1 MPSSFTGNKYLEL
14 PANGAY
20 VDTWNVPVNSDMSVI
35 DTAFGGNVSLNA
47 TAGSAT
53 LTTAQYQP
61 LIIFV
66 TGAMSA
72 NVVYTIPSGIG
83 GQWIIENSTTDG
95 TGGPWNV
102 VFTCAGS
109 AYPLI
114 VPRNAT
120 TNIFCDGTNV
130 QFADS
135 RTPLAAGSNQQVQY
149 NSNGILGASPNFV
162 FDGTNVGIGTSTPVS
177 IGNLSVLGALASSTT
192 RIVAGSYDYLS
203 GPTYTATL
211 LQQGGTSAAGTY
223 FGLSRAG
230 LGSLVFQ
237 NATAGLVGTDVSA
250 PLVFGQAGLERMRIT
265 TSGYLAINTTTAAYN
280 LTVNG
285 IAAFTSTLAG
295 QSTAYVNQQ
304 GAWVAWNY
312 YGDGA
317 TNFIN
322 QNGSGNGGFQWFQST
337 TSNVRTE
344 WMRIDYNGSVGI
356 GTTTPQGKLDVQGT
370 TNTAIISQTSNGW
383 ASFLRNSSSGQ
394 HVYDFY
400 KVAGTEVARI
410 DVYPDNTI
418 AFCQSAS
425 ATERMRINTSG
436 NVGIGTASITARLNV
451 ASGST
456 SGGTSSQT
464 FLAMAGTLPSSAGSD
479 ITLGTF
485 GSSVIDNASFL
496 STHIYRTANSTS
508 WYDTAMY
515 ISYDVDSSLGVGGT
529 LSFWRGC
536 IGIST
541 KTPSQTLDVNGNA
554 IIRGST
560 FIGPNTTVNLQG
572 DSNTIYSR
580 GAFVASNIGATVN
593 YAVLDASGISTDGR
607 IYAAGN
613 IILSGN
619 LGIQQTPN
627 FPLDV
632 WTGASRV
639 FLSNDSGLST
649 FTCVNSP
656 NNAYQELQFKAQAFH
671 FNIAGTQTLL
681 MDSSYNLR
689 MYGVSGSG
697 VAGNGIVQA
706 NGYNCK
712 YGTDNGTMVPHAFNL
727 LYEESSGLTYLFIDS
742 TNIGVIYTYSD
753 YRAKNNIQTQVM
765 PAIERVMRLRPV
777 TYETG
782 SFGAIKGDGRAQEGF
797 IAHEVG
803 EVIPSGVIGEK
814 DAENRLQSLN
824 INAIVSVLT
833 KAMQEQQALIEGLT
847 ARVAALEAA

>member
-1 MPSSFTGNKYLEL
+1 
-14 PANGAY
+14 
-20 VDTWNVPVNSDMSVI
+20 
-35 DTAFGGNVSLNA
+35 
-47 TAGSAT
+47 
-53 LTTAQYQP
+53 
-61 LIIFV
+61 
-66 TGAMSA
+66 
-72 NVVYTIPSGIG
+72 
-83 GQWIIENSTTDG
+83 
-95 TGGPWNV
+95 
-102 VFTCAGS
+102 
-109 AYPLI
+109 
-114 VPRNAT
+114 
-120 TNIFCDGTNV
+120 
-130 QFADS
+130 
-135 RTPLAAGSNQQVQY
+135 
-149 NSNGILGASPNFV
+149 
-162 FDGTNVGIGTSTPVS
+162 
-177 IGNLSVLGALASSTT
+177 
-192 RIVAGSYDYLS
+192 
-203 GPTYTATL
+203 
-211 LQQGGTSAAGTY
+211 
-223 FGLSRAG
+223 
-230 LGSLVFQ
+230 
-237 NATAGLVGTDVSA
+237 
-250 PLVFGQAGLERMRIT
+250 
-265 TSGYLAINTTTAAYN
+265 
-280 LTVNG
+280 
-285 IAAFTSTLAG
+285 
-295 QSTAYVNQQ
+295 
-304 GAWVAWNY
+304 
-312 YGDGA
+312 
-317 TNFIN
+317 
-322 QNGSGNGGFQWFQST
+322 
-337 TSNVRTE
+337 
-344 WMRIDYNGSVGI
+344 MRIDSSGSVGI

-370 TNTAIISQTSNGW
+370 TNTSIISQTSSGW
-383 ASFLRNSSSGQ
+383 ASFLRNSASGN

-410 DVYPDNTI
+410 DVYPDTTI

-464 FLAMAGTLPSSAGSD
+464 FLATAGTLPSSAGSD

-485 GSSVIDNASFL
+485 GSSVIDNTSYL

-515 ISYDVDSSLGVGGT
+515 ISYDVDSTLGIGGT

-554 IIRGST
+554 IIRGSLY
-560 FIGPNTTVNLQG
+560 ISGNQTVNFQA
-572 DSNTIYSR
+572 DASTIYSR

-593 YAVLDASGISTDGR
+593 YAVLDASGISTPGR

-649 FTCVNSP
+649 FTCVNSG
-656 NNAYQELQFKAQAFH
+656 NSAFQELQFKAQQFH
-671 FNIAGTQTLL
+671 FSIAGTEALL
-681 MDSSYNLR
+681 IDTGLNLR
-689 MYGVSGSG
+689 TAAVSGTGS
-697 VAGNGIVQA
+697 VATGIIKA

-712 YGTDNGTMVPHAFNL
+712 YGTDNGTLISHAFNL
-727 LYEESSGLTYLFIDS
+727 FYEEGSGLTYLFIDS
-742 TNIGVIYTYSD
+742 TNIGAIYTYSD
-753 YRAKNNIQTQVM
+753 YRAKNNIQTQAM

-777 TYETG
+777 TYEIG

-833 KAMQEQQALIEGLT
+833 KAMQEQQALIESLT